1 MDAIRLH
8 AFGPPE
14 NLVLDEVPDPEPGP
28 GQVLIA
34 GRAHG
39 VHLLDTTLRRGEPGP
54 LPLPALPTIPGRE
67 VAGSVAAVG
76 PGVDPAWVGRR
87 VAAHLGAVP
96 DGGGY
101 ARLVVAPL
109 EVLHPIPD
117 GLSEAVAVAMIGTG
131 RMATIVL
138 DAAQLESE
146 DRVVITAAAGGLG
159 NLFVQAALRAGARV
173 VALVGGPAKADRF
186 AEVLADIDTSALTVL
201 DYRADDWLDEARS
214 ALGDGG
220 ATVVFD
226 GVGGESGTAAAS
238 LLVSGGRLVCYGWA
252 SGAATDVPAD
262 AAYTVVPIV
271 GPGAKPITDIFQRQ
285 QHALALAAAG
295 TWRPLLHEV
304 PFADAAGAHRDLE
317 ARATTGKVVLV

>member
-14 NLVLDEVPDPEPGP
+14 NLVLDEVPDPEPGA
-28 GQVLIA
+28 GEVLIA

-76 PGVDPAWVGRR
+76 PGVDPGWVGRR

-117 GLSEAVAVAMIGTG
+117 GLSEAAAVAMIGTG

-138 DAAQLESE
+138 DAARLGPDDQ
-146 DRVVITAAAGGLG
+146 VVITAAAGGLG
-159 NLFVQAALRAGARV
+159 SLFVQAALRAGARV
-173 VALVGGPAKADRF
+173 VALVGGRSKADQL
-186 AEVLADIDTSALTVL
+186 AGALADIDTAALTVI
-201 DYRADDWLDEARS
+201 DYRADGWLDEART

-220 ATVVFD
+220 ATVAFD
-226 GVGGESGTAAAS
+226 GVGGDSGTAAAS
-238 LLVSGGRLVCYGWA
+238 LLSAGGRLVSYGWA
-252 SGAATDVPAD
+252 SGTATDVPSD
-262 AAYTVVPIV
+262 ALYTVVPIV
-271 GPGAKPITDIFQRQ
+271 GPGAKPITDIYERQ
-285 QHALALAAAG
+285 QRALALAAAG

-304 PFADAAGAHRDLE
+304 PFADAARAHHDLE
-317 ARATTGKVVLV
+317 SRATTGKVVLV

>member
-14 NLVLDEVPDPEPGP
+14 NLVLDEVPDPEPGL

-76 PGVDPAWVGRR
+76 PGVDPAWIGRR

-117 GLSEAVAVAMIGTG
+117 GLTEAAAVAMIGTG

-138 DAAQLESE
+138 DAAQVGPG

-173 VALVGGPAKADRF
+173 VALVGGRAKADR
-186 AEVLADIDTSALTVL
+186 LAGLLPGTDAAALTII
-201 DYRADDWLDEARS
+201 DYRAEGWLERACT

-220 ATVVFD
+220 ATVALD
-226 GVGGESGTAAAS
+226 GVGGGSGTAAAS
-238 LLVSGGRLVCYGWA
+238 LLGSGGRLVSYGWA
-252 SGAATDVPAD
+252 SGAATAIPAD
-262 AAYTVVPIV
+262 APYTVVPIV
-271 GPGAKPITDIFQRQ
+271 GPGAKPITDIYERQ
-285 QHALALAAAG
+285 QRALALAAAG
-295 TWRPLLHEV
+295 TWRPLIHEV
-304 PFADAAGAHRDLE
+304 PFAEVARAHRDLE
-317 ARATTGKVVLV
+317 SRATTGKVVLV